1 MSMDLIV
8 NTPARKEVSLI
19 DLLGSLSA
27 FFSYSQDEEE
37 EFKVKLNLEYDQEQ
51 NNFVCVP
58 EVLVFVSEEH
68 TELYDHTLN
77 DSYLRLTSS
86 ELVDVYDAA
95 FEFFPN
101 FVLVDQDGNTSF
113 TDVNREILKLYISQV
128 KASKNPL
135 SIGMDFTFVCG
146 DLTNELEIWVGQRVN
161 DVYYVINETKIYEPF
176 VVDAETHADSTINS
190 LIGDE
195 S

>member
-37 EFKVKLNLEYDQEQ
+37 EFKVRLNLEYDKDQ

-58 EVLVFVSEEH
+58 EVLVFVGEDH
-68 TELYDHTLN
+68 TELYEHTLN

-86 ELVDVYDAA
+86 ELVDVFDASL
-95 FEFFPN
+95 EFFPN
-101 FVLVDQDGNTSF
+101 FVMTDKDSRTSF
-113 TDVNREILKLYISQV
+113 IDVNREILKMYISQA
-128 KASKNPL
+128 KASKSPL
-135 SIGMDFTFVCG
+135 TVGLDYTFVFG
-146 DLTNELEIWVGQRVN
+146 DLTNELEIWIGHRVN
-161 DVYYVINETKIYEPF
+161 NVYYVINETKIYEPF
-176 VVDAETHADSTINS
+176 VVEPEAHADSAIEN
-190 LIGDE
+190 LLGDQG
-195 S
+195 

>member
-37 EFKVKLNLEYDQEQ
+37 EFKVKLNLEYDKDQ

-68 TELYDHTLN
+68 TELYEHALN

-86 ELVDVYDAA
+86 ELVDVFDSSL
-95 FEFFPN
+95 EFFPN
-101 FVLVDQDGNTSF
+101 FVMTDKDSHTSF
-113 TDVNREILKLYISQV
+113 IDVNREILKMYISQA
-128 KASKNPL
+128 KASKSPL
-135 SIGMDFTFVCG
+135 TVGLDYTFVFG
-146 DLTNELEIWVGQRVN
+146 DLTNELEIWIGHRVN
-161 DVYYVINETKIYEPF
+161 NVYYVINETKIYEPF
-176 VVDAETHADSTINS
+176 VVEPEAHADSAIEN
-190 LIGDE
+190 LLGDQ

>member
-1 MSMDLIV
+1 MSMDLIT
-8 NTPARKEVSLI
+8 NTPHRKEINLI

-27 FFSYSQDEEE
+27 FFSYSLDKEE
-37 EFKVKLNLEYDQEQ
+37 EFKIKLNLEYDQDQ
-51 NNFVCVP
+51 NNFICVS

-77 DSYLRLTSS
+77 DSYLKLTSS
-86 ELVDVYDAA
+86 ELVDVFDASL
-95 FEFFPN
+95 EFFPN
-101 FVLVDQDGNTSF
+101 FVMADQDRNTSF
-113 TDVNREILKLYISQV
+113 IDVNREILKLYISQA

-135 SIGMDFTFVCG
+135 TIGLEFTFVCG
-146 DLTNELEIWVGQRVN
+146 DLTNELEMWIGHRVN
-161 DVYYVINETKIYEPF
+161 DVYYVINDTKIYEPF
-176 VVDAETHADSTINS
+176 VVDAETHADSTIGN

>member
-1 MSMDLIV
+1 MSMDLTTD
-8 NTPARKEVSLI
+8 TPERKEISLI

-58 EVLVFVSEEH
+58 EVLVFVGEEH
-68 TELYDHTLN
+68 TELYEHTLN

-135 SIGMDFTFVCG
+135 SIGMDFTFVCN
-146 DLTNELEIWVGQRVN
+146 DLRNELEMWVGYRVN
-161 DVYYVINETKIYEPF
+161 DVYYVINETKVYEPF
-176 VVDAETHADSTINS
+176 VLEDGSHLDSTVS
-190 LIGDE
+190 DLIAGE
-195 S
+195 V

>member
-1 MSMDLIV
+1 MSVDLIF
-8 NTPARKEVSLI
+8 NTPARTEVSLI

-37 EFKVKLNLEYDQEQ
+37 EFKVKLNLEYDKDQ
-51 NNFVCVP
+51 NNFICVP

-86 ELVDVYDAA
+86 EMVDVFDASL
-95 FEFFPN
+95 EFFPN
-101 FVLVDQDGNTSF
+101 FVMSDRDGNTSF
-113 TDVNREILKLYISQV
+113 IDVNREILKMYISQT

-135 SIGMDFTFVCG
+135 SIGLDFTFVCG
-146 DLTNELEIWVGQRVN
+146 DLSNELEMWIGHRVN

-176 VVDAETHADSTINS
+176 VVDAETHADSTIEN